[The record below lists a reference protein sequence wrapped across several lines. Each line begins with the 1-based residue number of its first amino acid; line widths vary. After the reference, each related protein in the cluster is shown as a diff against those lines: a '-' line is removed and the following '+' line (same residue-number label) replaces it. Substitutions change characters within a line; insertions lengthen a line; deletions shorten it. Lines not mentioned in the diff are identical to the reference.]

1 MSTRRQAGTYLT
13 VTMAVQRTGLS
24 RQLVKECMERQMV
37 NQPLTD
43 ADLSELRRI
52 RRLQELGVN
61 LQGIEVI
68 LRMRRRMRALQ
79 TRRAHHSRGW
89 GGFIW
94 TEPDALWQRRLPL
107 DPDSSIDTE

>member
-1 MSTRRQAGTYLT
+1 MSARRQARAYLT

-24 RQLVKECMERQMV
+24 RQLVEECVERRLV
-37 NQPLTD
+37 SQPLTD

-68 LRMRRRMRALQ
+68 LRMRRHMQALRAERA
-79 TRRAHHSRGW
+79 RRNRLW
-89 GGFIW
+89 GGLIW
-94 TEPDALWQRRLPL
+94 AEPDDLWQRRLPL
-107 DPDSSIDTE
+107 DTDTGTDTE